1 MKTGKIKIVE
11 LNIEE
16 RVQLAYCGD
25 ITFQYYNEK
34 QSTPVIETI
43 RVTDCPDFES
53 CFKFLK
59 SKMREQVKSKRAK
72 DYAKQRRV
80 SGWS

>member
-1 MKTGKIKIVE
+1 MKTGQIKIVE

-25 ITFQYYNEK
+25 ITFQYHNEK

-43 RVTDCPDFES
+43 RATDCTDFES
-53 CFKFLK
+53 CLKFLK
-59 SKMREQVKSKRAK
+59 KKMRELVKEKRAK

-80 SGWS
+80 AGWL

>member
-1 MKTGKIKIVE
+1 MKTGQIKISEV
-11 LNIEE
+11 NIEE

-34 QSTPVIETI
+34 QFTPVIETI
-43 RVTDCPDFES
+43 RVTECPDFES
-53 CFKFLK
+53 CLKFLK
-59 SKMREQVKSKRAK
+59 NKMRELVKEKRAK

-80 SGWS
+80 AGW